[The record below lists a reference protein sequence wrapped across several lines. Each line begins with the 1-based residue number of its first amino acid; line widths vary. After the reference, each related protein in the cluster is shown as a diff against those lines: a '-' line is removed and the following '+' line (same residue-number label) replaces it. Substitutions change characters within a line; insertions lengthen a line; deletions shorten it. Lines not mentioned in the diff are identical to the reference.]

1 MNAIAVGDE
10 PLGAA
15 AAPAPWRALLA
26 EVRQQLHQLA
36 AHPARSVVLLP
47 YAQLL
52 PLAARLWAAQFPDS
66 FAPRFET
73 TRSWAERA
81 GLFVP
86 GPHDLVFDPARDLLT
101 AATLLEG
108 AGLASQRTA
117 LAGPLLE
124 QASLLGRL
132 AASLPPTL
140 RPDWAERARAALPAA
155 ASGPLALE
163 SRLAHIAIAWAA
175 HSDYASDVLFAP
187 RTTAALDALVI
198 VPGLQ
203 TDALTTHLA
212 EHLSEKAVLL
222 AFDAPAPGAA
232 VALHRCLDAEDEAE
246 RAAACVLRHLHAG
259 RTPVALV
266 ATDRGLTRRIN
277 ALLAARGV
285 QAGAALHDET
295 GWRLSTTHA
304 GAALMAALRACAP
317 AASTDAVLDWLKLAP
332 AFDGGAVAALEHAL
346 RQRAVRGWAQAAQ
359 ITQGQPLTTQIEA
372 LRAPLAAPRPL
383 TRWLADVRALLQG
396 CGLWPL
402 LAQDAAGS
410 ALIEALALDDA
421 HGSAWRDWPPAQR
434 RMGLGEF
441 TRWVSEALEAASYRA
456 PQIGAP
462 AVVVLPLAQLLAR
475 PFAAVVLPGA
485 DEQRLPAAPEP
496 PGPWSDAQRAALHL
510 PTRAD
515 LQREQAAAWVL
526 ALGAPQLDVLW
537 RHGDDSGQS
546 LLASP
551 LVLALDFA
559 LNPGASAGVVDAP
572 DPRTPRS
579 GAAAPTERP
588 RPSGA
593 PLPTQPLS
601 ASRYQ
606 QLRECPY
613 RFFALRQLGLQGD
626 DELDLDVDKRDWG
639 IWLHAVLAAFH
650 TALAASPGADRVAL
664 IEQAAQQV
672 TAQTLDGS
680 FEPSEFM
687 PFAAAWPALRDAYL
701 NWLADHEADG
711 FAFAAAEVERSG
723 PCGTLQLRG
732 RIDRIDRDA
741 HGAPLLID
749 YKTERG
755 EKTSARVKAGSED
768 TQLPFY
774 ALLSGLDAP
783 RAAYLNLPE
792 RGEPK
797 LHELPD
803 LAERAAQLYE
813 GIERDMT
820 QIAAGAPL
828 PALGEGS
835 VCDWCEVRGLCRKDF
850 WG

>member
-1 MNAIAVGDE
+1 
-10 PLGAA
+10 
-15 AAPAPWRALLA
+15 
-26 EVRQQLHQLA
+26 
-36 AHPARSVVLLP
+36 
-47 YAQLL
+47 
-52 PLAARLWAAQFPDS
+52 
-66 FAPRFET
+66 
-73 TRSWAERA
+73 
-81 GLFVP
+81 
-86 GPHDLVFDPARDLLT
+86 
-101 AATLLEG
+101 
-108 AGLASQRTA
+108 
-117 LAGPLLE
+117 
-124 QASLLGRL
+124 
-132 AASLPPTL
+132 
-140 RPDWAERARAALPAA
+140 
-155 ASGPLALE
+155 
-163 SRLAHIAIAWAA
+163 
-175 HSDYASDVLFAP
+175 
-187 RTTAALDALVI
+187 
-198 VPGLQ
+198 
-203 TDALTTHLA
+203 
-212 EHLSEKAVLL
+212 
-222 AFDAPAPGAA
+222 
-232 VALHRCLDAEDEAE
+232 
-246 RAAACVLRHLHAG
+246 
-259 RTPVALV
+259 
-266 ATDRGLTRRIN
+266 
-277 ALLAARGV
+277 
-285 QAGAALHDET
+285 
-295 GWRLSTTHA
+295 
-304 GAALMAALRACAP
+304 
-317 AASTDAVLDWLKLAP
+317 
-332 AFDGGAVAALEHAL
+332 
-346 RQRAVRGWAQAAQ
+346 
-359 ITQGQPLTTQIEA
+359 
-372 LRAPLAAPRPL
+372 
-383 TRWLADVRALLQG
+383 
-396 CGLWPL
+396 
-402 LAQDAAGS
+402 
-410 ALIEALALDDA
+410 
-421 HGSAWRDWPPAQR
+421 
-434 RMGLGEF
+434 
-441 TRWVSEALEAASYRA
+441 
-456 PQIGAP
+456 
-462 AVVVLPLAQLLAR
+462 
-475 PFAAVVLPGA
+475 VLPGA

-579 GAAAPTERP
+579 VAAAPTERP